1 MQQHY
6 PQLNYI
12 WVCARPE
19 QTVIPGNAIKVQ
31 KGSRAYYQAYAKAKY
46 WVSNA
51 RLPLYLNKKKK
62 KTKYIFKHGMVHH
75 LSVWL
80 MI

>member
-12 WVCARPE
+12 WVCTRPE

-51 RLPLYLNKKKK
+51 RLPLYLNKKK
-62 KTKYIFKHGMVHH
+62 TKYIFKHGMVHH